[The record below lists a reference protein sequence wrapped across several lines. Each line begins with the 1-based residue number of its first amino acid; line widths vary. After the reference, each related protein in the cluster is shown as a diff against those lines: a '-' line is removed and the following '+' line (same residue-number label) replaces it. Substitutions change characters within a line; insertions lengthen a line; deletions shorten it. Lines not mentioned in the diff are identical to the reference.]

1 MVVSVTRL
9 RVRRWRHIPA
19 FMWYTFASQ
28 RQVTRAAGFRGGR
41 LLIDARRT
49 FWTLTGWEDE
59 RAMKSFRG
67 SGAHARVMP
76 RLFELCDEAA
86 YAHWTAPDGELPDWL
101 QAYEHLSSEG
111 RLSRVAH
118 PSDDHHERRFCKPRL
133 QPLVGRDVTPVSVK
147 KVAA

>member
-9 RVRRWRHIPA
+9 RVRRWRHIPG

-28 RQVTRAAGFRGGR
+28 RQVVRAAGFSGGR

-49 FWTLTGWEDE
+49 FWTLTAWEDE

-67 SGAHARVMP
+67 TGAHAQVMP
-76 RLFELCDEAA
+76 RLFQWCDEAA
-86 YAHWTAPDGELPDWL
+86 YAHWTVPDGKIPDWL
-101 QAYEHLSSEG
+101 QAYEQLSRED

-118 PSDDHHERRFCKPRL
+118 PSNDYLERRFSKPRL
-133 QPLVGRDVTPVSVK
+133 QPLVGNKLGPVSGK